1 MGKSLFVMKTM
12 TITMDNE
19 REAVA
24 LAGFFNDC
32 GITSSSKGKDVKAT
46 GDPEVLSYLYGKFV
60 TIALL

>member
-1 MGKSLFVMKTM
+1 MKTM

-32 GITSSSKGKDVKAT
+32 GITASRKGLAVKVT
-46 GDPEVLSYLYGKFV
+46 GEPGLVGHLFNIFV
-60 TIALL
+60 IKALV

>member
-1 MGKSLFVMKTM
+1 MKTM